1 MPYLIQRI
9 VPQENLLI
17 RPRVS
22 HRISELVFDHLNIRV
37 LRPLGIM
44 QSSQYS
50 FTIVLSFNKGA
61 QNTLR
66 TTYRSPYSKDGW
78 HYLPQKGFRIFNKT
92 QKVAH
97 LTAYGEHI
105 DERLAPPDYS
115 LMVFE
120 MLADFLLYNFKS
132 IDKDKLDQAWSE
144 FNFLQLD
151 ELPFPAPFE
160 EQQYVMDKGKYMT
173 EWSDFLNKRDDKWIV
188 VKDAY
193 VSRFGF

>member
-22 HRISELVFDHLNIRV
+22 HRVSELVFDHLNSRV

-44 QSSQYS
+44 QSQQFS

-61 QNTLR
+61 LSSLR
-66 TTYRSPYSKDGW
+66 TTYKSPYSKQGR
-78 HYLPQKGFRIFNKT
+78 HYLPQKGFRIFNRT

-97 LTAYGEHI
+97 LTVYDEHL
-105 DERLAPPDYS
+105 DERIAPPDYS
-115 LMVFE
+115 EMVFE

-132 IDKDKLDQAWSE
+132 INREILDNAWSE

-160 EQQYVMDKGKYMT
+160 EQKYVMDKGKYMT
-173 EWSDFLNKRDDKWIV
+173 EWSDFLNKKDDKWILV
-188 VKDAY
+188 RDEYK
-193 VSRFGF
+193 SRFGF